1 MDIPGVKDQIMGN
14 QEQAVE
20 VRRQVIH
27 LSHRAERALV
37 QVHQHQETMAA
48 AAVAGKAAALADHVN
63 NTIK

>member
-1 MDIPGVKDQIMGN
+1 MGN

-37 QVHQHQETMAA
+37 QVHQHQEMT
-48 AAVAGKAAALADHVN
+48 AAVVAAGKAAAQADHVDN
-63 NTIK
+63 YIK